1 MKKSCNQS
9 RINVV
14 KWLSLLR
21 RMDRQ
26 AAMAFIFSLWV
37 SVLSSGA
44 HAAEKLPVFVS
55 IVPQKY
61 FVEKIGA
68 KLVDVSVM
76 VKPGAGPAT
85 YEPKPRQM
93 AAISRTRIYF
103 SIGVPFEKAWMKKI
117 AATNPGMRV
126 VPTDHGINKIALAE
140 HRHQDEGKHPE
151 QGILDPHIWLSPT
164 LVMIQA
170 RTILKALQEVD
181 PAHGTEYEINYKA
194 FVSQLL
200 DLDVELRNTFVGTQG
215 LEFMVFHPSWGYFA
229 NTYGLK
235 QVSIEIA
242 GKDPK
247 PAQLKELIEHA
258 KKSGIKFIFVQPQYS
273 AKNARLIAR
282 EIGGQVIITDPL
294 AQDWAVNL
302 RAVAR
307 ELRSALR

>member
-1 MKKSCNQS
+1 MVF
-9 RINVV
+9 IY
-14 KWLSLLR
+14 SLL
-21 RMDRQ
+21 
-26 AAMAFIFSLWV
+26 V
-37 SVLSSGA
+37 SFLSSGA

-76 VKPGAGPAT
+76 VKPGASPAT

-93 AAISRTRIYF
+93 VAISRTRIYF

-117 AATNPGMRV
+117 SATHPGMRV
-126 VPTDHGINKIALAE
+126 VPTDHGINKIPLTE

-151 QGILDPHIWLSPT
+151 HGILDPHIWLSPT

-181 PAHGTEYEINYKA
+181 PAHGPEYEINYKA
-194 FVSQLL
+194 FISQLS
-200 DLDVELRNTFVGTQG
+200 DLDVELKNTFSGVQG

-242 GKDPK
+242 GKAPK

-258 KKSGIKFIFVQPQYS
+258 KKNGIKFIFVQPQFS
-273 AKNARLIAR
+273 AKSAQLIAR
-282 EIGGQVIITDPL
+282 EIGGQVIFTDPL
-294 AQDWAVNL
+294 AEDWAGNL

-307 ELRSALR
+307 KFETALR

>member
-1 MKKSCNQS
+1 
-9 RINVV
+9 
-14 KWLSLLR
+14 
-21 RMDRQ
+21 MDRQ

-37 SVLSSGA
+37 SFLSSGA

-76 VKPGAGPAT
+76 VKPGASPAT

-93 AAISRTRIYF
+93 VAISRTRIYF
-103 SIGVPFEKAWMKKI
+103 SIGVPFEKAWLKKI
-117 AATNPGMRV
+117 AATHPGMRV

-151 QGILDPHIWLSPT
+151 HGIPDPHIWLSPT

-194 FVSQLL
+194 FVSQLS
-200 DLDVELRNTFVGTQG
+200 DLDVELRNTFVGAQG

-247 PAQLKELIEHA
+247 PAQLKELIEYA

-273 AKNARLIAR
+273 AKSAQLIAR
-282 EIGGQVIITDPL
+282 EIGGQVIFADSL
-294 AQDWAVNL
+294 AEDWAGNL

-307 ELRSALR
+307 KLRSTLR